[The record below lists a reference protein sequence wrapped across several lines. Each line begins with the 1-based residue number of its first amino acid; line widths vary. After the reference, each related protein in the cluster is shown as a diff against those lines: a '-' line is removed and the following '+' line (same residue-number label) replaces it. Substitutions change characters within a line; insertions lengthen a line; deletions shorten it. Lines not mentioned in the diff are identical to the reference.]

1 METQRHSK
9 DEVMSIIKI
18 QVQKVQN
25 LRNHLSNIEQLVHEW
40 QSDALLSKCTS
51 ELKQYSRRSCLV
63 ISDVKLSVG
72 KNKETAAE
80 TTEKM
85 KELLIDSLHIRH
97 SSIMI

>member
-40 QSDALLSKCTS
+40 QSDALLSKRTS
-51 ELKQYSRRSCLV
+51 GLKQYSRRSCLGCQTPGRQ
-63 ISDVKLSVG
+63 K
-72 KNKETAAE
+72 
-80 TTEKM
+80 
-85 KELLIDSLHIRH
+85 
-97 SSIMI
+97 

>member
-40 QSDALLSKCTS
+40 QSDALLSKRTS

-63 ISDVKLSVG
+63 ISDVKLPVG

-85 KELLIDSLHIRH
+85 KELLIDSLHIDPA
-97 SSIMI
+97 